1 MAHISRQPAA
11 TSPENAAAHS
21 TLSKLQLTR
30 QTDRR
35 DESKTRLTDME
46 MERQAEFFW
55 GMQQYI
61 LQAEKQLLFFFF
73 FFYLQRRHD
82 IPCPLKPATER
93 CSPCSCCRCPSLA
106 ITSTAKRRAVRNPIG
121 LTATVPNSSEWRH
134 WGRRVRGR
142 QSQSQREEHAGRR
155 DRVEV

>member
-35 DESKTRLTDME
+35 DESKTRPTDME
-46 MERQAEFFW
+46 MERQAEFF
-55 GMQQYI
+55 GGCSSTSSRQ
-61 LQAEKQLLFFFF
+61 KSSCFFFF

-106 ITSTAKRRAVRNPIG
+106 ITSTAKRRAARNPIG